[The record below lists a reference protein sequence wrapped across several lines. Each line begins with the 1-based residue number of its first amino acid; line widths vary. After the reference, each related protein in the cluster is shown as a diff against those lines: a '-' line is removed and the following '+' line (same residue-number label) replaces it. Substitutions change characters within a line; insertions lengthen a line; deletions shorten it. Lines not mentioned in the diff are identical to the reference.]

1 MMFLKIF
8 FKIRIMKKI
17 CIILSLL
24 FVWTCGGGGDGPTEP
39 VPQLPTVQNIEFSID
54 EDTSKT
60 FAFMGLDPINRPLTY
75 SISSQP
81 QNGTIVV
88 DAGSG
93 TYTPNANFNGADTFY
108 YIASNVDGVSNIGTI
123 VATIVPVDDKPS
135 TLDVNVT
142 TDEDND
148 VDIQFDLTEVDGD
161 NVVFSVS
168 NYPSN
173 GSVTISG
180 NNAIYSPNQH
190 WHGTDQFNFQVEDA
204 SARKI
209 LNTATA
215 TIVVNSVDDVPV
227 ANNIT
232 ETMDEN
238 RSTGFNQSLSITLD
252 ASDADGDDLTYI
264 IESGVSNG
272 SLQSDGTSTVVYT
285 PNQDYNGVDTFTY
298 KVNDGYYD
306 SNTATVTININSIE
320 DVPVYNGETF
330 DWYITIE
337 YGIQDTFKFALP
349 SLDGDGDSI
358 TWYMDRDNSPFSF
371 NDDQSEFF
379 VLGEN
384 LTGYSSYEVG
394 IYGIDDKGNQGST
407 GITTL
412 NIYGGASALMDVIE
426 VNHEWEESNAGNNQ
440 YGNFV
445 APDESDVIRDVAIS
459 YIPYASLSRTGL
471 IIESSSG
478 LWNQFDNVQDFDQFN
493 YWTQSSLFDIELD
506 FSTPSLAWNSLD
518 ETLLGY
524 VPFSAYIIDNFS
536 NEKTQLFIGYA
547 ENDEIEGFSHNR
559 DKSINNGPNYGAT
572 SFEPIYLFWHK
583 GSPYNP
589 SNESFYISQNN
600 LRDSGGCGWGDSG
613 CAQLVSDNVD
623 LNPIDIN
630 NPIFTGALLSVY
642 LSDGQLPTEN
652 GHNTWGSGWTTA
664 SSYIFDTELYYYDTP
679 QGDNDGSSKH
689 MNLRKDYN
697 PVIPQLVD

>member
-1 MMFLKIF
+1 MLFLKIF
-8 FKIRIMKKI
+8 FNINYMKKI
-17 CIILSLL
+17 FIVSFLL

-39 VPQLPTVQNIEFSID
+39 VLQLPTVQNIEFSID

-60 FAFMGLDPINRPLTY
+60 FAFMGLDPINRPLSY

-88 DAGSG
+88 NAGSG

-148 VDIQFDLTEVDGD
+148 VDIQFNLTEVDGD

-168 NYPSN
+168 NNPSN

-180 NNAIYSPNQH
+180 NNAIYSPNQD

-238 RSTGFNQSLSITLD
+238 RFTGFNQSLSITLD

-272 SLQSDGTSTVVYT
+272 SIQSDGTSTVIYT

-306 SNTATVTININSIE
+306 SNIATVTININSIE
-320 DVPVYNGETF
+320 DVPVYNDETF
-330 DWYITIE
+330 DWYVTTE

-349 SLDGDGDSI
+349 ALDGDGDSI

-379 VLGEN
+379 ALAEN
-384 LTGYSSYEVG
+384 LEYASSYQIG

-407 GITTL
+407 GTLTL
-412 NIYGGASALMDVIE
+412 NIYGGPTGIKSIIE
-426 VNHEWEESNAGNNQ
+426 VAHDWEDIGVGNTYSVFDAGDALRDNSVSWLPASLGRTGYIVENKSGEINQ
-440 YGNFV
+440 Y
-445 APDESDVIRDVAIS
+445 PDTD
-459 YIPYASLSRTGL
+459 
-471 IIESSSG
+471 IE
-478 LWNQFDNVQDFDQFN
+478 DFDKYN
-493 YWTQSSLFDIELD
+493 YWSESSLFDIEID
-506 FSTPSLAWNSLD
+506 FSTPSVAWNVND
-518 ETLLGY
+518 ETVMGY
-524 VPFSAYIIDNFS
+524 VPFSAYIIDNYT
-536 NEKTQLFIGYA
+536 NEKTQLFAGY
-547 ENDEIEGFSHNR
+547 DESDSIAGFSN
-559 DKSINNGPNYGAT
+559 DGTQGGSIYGGAAW
-572 SFEPIYLFWHK
+572 EPIYLFWHH
-583 GSPYNP
+583 GSPYDP
-589 SNESFYISQNN
+589 AKESVYIAEND
-600 LRDSGGCGWGDSG
+600 LKTSGGCGSNDSN
-613 CAQLVSDNVD
+613 CAQLISSDSTFD
-623 LNPIDIN
+623 PIDIN
-630 NPIFTGALLSVY
+630 NPLLTGMKVCKYFSE
-642 LSDGQLPTEN
+642 STLPTAD
-652 GHNTWGSGWTTA
+652 GHNSYGSGYVGA
-664 SSYIFDTELYYYDTP
+664 SSIIFDTELYYYDTP
-679 QGDNDGSSKH
+679 QGDNDGSSRH

-697 PVIPQLVD
+697 SLIPQLID